1 MQKVFSILILSLFT
15 LGHSDLFAQGTDCC
29 DREAILYCEYNHPF
43 MSNTAKEKIEK
54 EFTASVFEKFS
65 EVFNHNCFQVIMPK
79 PLDASNI
86 PQNEYQIEVK
96 FTQATNISK
105 WPETLIVTTLFFV
118 GKTYREPVYYWE
130 VKEAGDSLTVDK
142 ISWPSFLDKLVSK
155 IRNGPE
161 ITDIVERFE
170 KRPVSFEVGC
180 DKEEFE
186 PGEIVSIHLFD
197 FKDKNGQTSRE
208 FNRIVVQLSSGE
220 ITNETPCDLGPDYYA
235 FTVDRNL
242 IELKYKVPEDCKNP
256 SVKFTIYNSCDV
268 LSEDIL
274 WMSKTQTKDRLMEK
288 DFDLNCYDAKLN
300 ITGKY
305 AKIIKTSKTDT
316 KNGTV
321 DNHSLNESLEVCV
334 SIFLEFIQ
342 AEDMPIFYQTFK
354 YYKPTSVSITGFTY
368 NSEENRYMSGPTYE
382 TNVNFNRSASKQKID
397 GKEYVS
403 QVPWVL
409 VIDNKTKKAV
419 KLIHAGYNIS
429 YEVLESEIM
438 NSVIYTTTGP
448 ERKSETRTKTSS
460 KSFSLGPV
468 GEKVQDPTIKKSD
481 TWYQDYIEQQGVKI
495 PAGVPV
501 PKIPNQAAEQEIYPD
516 ILVKSGDGKTFFG
529 GEARRPVKKELED
542 GYEEENHYYKWD
554 MTVKK
559 LK

>member
-1 MQKVFSILILSLFT
+1 MQKVFSILILSLIV
-15 LGHSDLFAQGTDCC
+15 LGHSNLFAQGTDCC
-29 DREAILYCEYNHPF
+29 DREAILFCEYNHPF

-54 EFTASVFEKFS
+54 EFTASVFEKLS
-65 EVFNHNCFQVIMPK
+65 EVFNHNCFQVILPK

-96 FTQATNISK
+96 FTQATNITK
-105 WPETLIVTTLFFV
+105 WPETLIVATLFFV
-118 GKTYREPVYYWE
+118 GKPYREPVYYWE

-161 ITDIVERFE
+161 INDIVEKFE

-197 FKDKNGQTSRE
+197 FKDKNGQASRE
-208 FNRIVVQLSSGE
+208 FNRIVVRVSSGE

-268 LSEDIL
+268 LSENIL
-274 WMSKTQTKDRLMEK
+274 WMSKTQTKDRLKEK
-288 DFDLNCYDAKLN
+288 DFSLNCYDAKLK
-300 ITGKY
+300 ISGKY
-305 AKIIKTSKTDT
+305 EKIIKTSKKDT
-316 KNGTV
+316 KDGSVN
-321 DNHSLNESLEVCV
+321 NHSLNESLEVSV
-334 SIFLEFIQ
+334 SIFLKFIQ
-342 AEDMPIFYQTFK
+342 AEDMPIFYQNFK

-382 TNVNFNRSASKQKID
+382 TNVNFNRTASKQIID

-409 VIDNKTKKAV
+409 VIDNETKKAV
-419 KLIHAGYNIS
+419 KLINAGYDIS
-429 YEVLESEIM
+429 YEVLETEIM

-448 ERKSETRTKTSS
+448 ERKSETTTKTSS

-468 GEKVQDPTIKKSD
+468 GEKVQDPTIKRSD
-481 TWYQDYIEQQGVKI
+481 TWIKDYLKKQGVEI

-501 PKIPNQAAEQEIYPD
+501 PKISNQADEQEINPD
-516 ILVKSGDGKTFFG
+516 ILVKFGDGKTSFG
-529 GEARRPVKKELED
+529 GEGRRPIKKELED
-542 GYEEENHYYKWD
+542 GYEEENLYYRWE
-554 MTVKK
+554 MTVKR
-559 LK
+559 